1 MLLSP
6 VEDKM
11 WDKSPTISSTKI
23 SDAEINERYESRDKR
38 ILTEINREK
47 LPSFAESLKKQKY
60 MDLQPFYQRRA
71 RWDAQMKS
79 RLIESFLVNIPI
91 PPIILFERDYNY
103 YEVMD
108 GQQRITSIHEF
119 YENKLK
125 LTGLKIWSELNG
137 YTYNKLP
144 SKIKAGI
151 DRRSISSIVIIAESS
166 SDDEDALF
174 LRQETFERLN
184 TGGIDLSRQEVRNC
198 LYYGEFNKLILE
210 LSRHPIFAEAWGIPT
225 DTDETNS
232 ELLNNSL
239 YKRMEDVELVL
250 RFFAL
255 RNVEHFRRGMEGFLN
270 LYMIKSLDFANEDVE
285 FLKGIFLKTIQLA
298 HSIYGEH
305 LFKPFE
311 PESGTWKERSYK
323 AYYDAVM
330 VGLSNYLPQA
340 EVLIDKK
347 YRIIQETEILFQKP
361 ESRLLTGGGKSKAE
375 IQERIRIFSKMLS
388 RVIGE

>member
-1 MLLSP
+1 MLLTP
-6 VEDKM
+6 VEEKM
-11 WDKSPTISSTKI
+11 WDKSPSTSRTNM
-23 SDAEINERYESRDKR
+23 SDTEINERYESREKR
-38 ILTEINREK
+38 ILTEINRER

-60 MDLQPFYQRRA
+60 MDLRPFYQRRA
-71 RWDAQMKS
+71 RWDAKMQS

-91 PPIILFERDYNY
+91 PPIIIFERDYNY

-108 GQQRITSIHEF
+108 GQQRITAIQDF

-137 YTYNKLP
+137 RAYAELP
-144 SKIKAGI
+144 SKIRAGI

-184 TGGIDLSRQEVRNC
+184 TGGVDLSRQEVRNC
-198 LYYGEFNKLILE
+198 LYYGEFNKLLLE

-225 DTDETNS
+225 DTDETSS
-232 ELLNNSL
+232 ELLNNNL
-239 YKRMEDVELVL
+239 YKKMEDVELVL

-255 RNVEHFRRGMEGFLN
+255 RNVEYFSRGMEGFLD
-270 LYMIKSLDFANEDVE
+270 LYMMKSLTFNNEDIN
-285 FLKGIFLKTIQLA
+285 FLKEVFLETIQVA
-298 HSIYGEH
+298 HRIYGEH
-305 LFKPFE
+305 LFKPFDPKSE
-311 PESGTWKERSYK
+311 TWKNRAYK

-330 VGLSNYLPQA
+330 VGISSYLPKA
-340 EVLIDKK
+340 EVLIEKK
-347 YRIIQETEILFQKP
+347 SRVIEETKLLFDKP

-375 IQERIRIFSKMLS
+375 IQERIKIFSEMLS
-388 RVIGE
+388 QVIGE